1 MNWLSGQTMKKFKV
15 KGKVKKFTGNM
26 AWHYINVPQTYDD
39 LNLKVQPK
47 IWGFVRITAT
57 VGKTTWETSL
67 LPMGNGSLFIALKAA
82 VRKKEDILEDD
93 TITITYSI
101 K

>member
-1 MNWLSGQTMKKFKV
+1 MKKFNV

-39 LNLKVQPK
+39 LNLKAKPK
-47 IWGFVRITAT
+47 KWGFVRMSAT
-57 VGKTTWETSL
+57 IGKTKWETSL
-67 LPMGNGSLFIALKAA
+67 LPMGNGSLFIALKAE
-82 VRKKEDILEDD
+82 VRKKEDIFEDD
-93 TITITYSI
+93 TITLTYSV